1 MRPAASSRQ
10 NIFRRP
16 RNIGLKIR
24 APGADPYQMGILQ
37 AVVVAATMMLIT
49 FAWQLTFEAEALEE
63 SQ

>member
-1 MRPAASSRQ
+1 M
-10 NIFRRP
+10 
-16 RNIGLKIR
+16 KIR
-24 APGADPYQMGILQ
+24 APNADPYQMGILQ